1 MKTTLKFKCI
11 IAALIAW
18 AIGFSTVA
26 AQEAG
31 KKTETAT
38 FKFCYDKEGADYQ
51 DPASLDYGSDYA
63 NDLHITFKNQAEVVV
78 PADGKIDGKWGS
90 YSEEYKTVH
99 HFPPHDANGK
109 AQHYG
114 EAGRI
119 HDKQCIEIQFRG
131 DTMPTIKEWYWTRE
145 GIRIYR
151 IINDAF
157 TPWPAPELISHIPQS
172 GPSSSS
178 RALVS
183 VGGGI
188 SLPFNN
194 PEGIYISHTQLH
206 DNFARSITTQ
216 PEVFE
221 MLIEQFEGVFVL
233 GEQLNPS
240 QNVLPDATLRTSV
253 QVIPG
258 LQLGFSPTRNLE
270 LSIGAHYFRST
281 FADRFPI
288 TVYSFEN
295 PAPRIEYGAITAS
308 SQGLLLDAGV
318 KYMLPGKVRPYVE
331 AGGRRLSVLQHEAQ
345 MEVAGLE
352 FPFDETKVSSGFSG
366 YAGAGVRAYIGAH
379 AYVQAGAVMTKWPG
393 SQYEPGGQL
402 SVGWTFGNT
411 AKRGAQA
418 NLLLLNDD
426 DKEVDYDKI
435 TKRDELPK
443 LIIPGY
449 DRYTTERALNGLS
462 HEEAMKKAFSSERA
476 QKRWSEV
483 FKRIYGK

>member
-11 IAALIAW
+11 LAALIAW
-18 AIGFSTVA
+18 AIGLSTVA

-31 KKTETAT
+31 KKTEMAT
-38 FKFCYDKEGADYQ
+38 FKFCYDEIRNSANGI
-51 DPASLDYGSDYA
+51 DYA
-63 NDLHITFKNQAEVVV
+63 DDLHITFHNQAEVVV

-90 YSEEYKTVH
+90 FSKAYKAVH
-99 HFPPHDANGK
+99 HFPPPDANGK

-119 HDKQCIEIQFRG
+119 YDKQCIQIQFRG
-131 DTMPTIKEWYWTRE
+131 DTMPTIKEWYWTRD
-145 GIRIYR
+145 GKRINLRLAY
-151 IINDAF
+151 
-157 TPWPAPELISHIPQS
+157 PAPELISHIPQP
-172 GPSSSS
+172 GPSSPSK
-178 RALVS
+178 ALVS

-188 SLPFNN
+188 SLPFNS

-221 MLIEQFEGVFVL
+221 RLIEQFEGVFVL

-240 QNVLPDATLRTSV
+240 QNVLPDATLRSSA
-253 QVIPG
+253 QFIPG

-270 LSIGAHYFRST
+270 MSIGTHYFRSI
-281 FADRFPI
+281 FSDRFPI

-295 PAPRIEYGAITAS
+295 STPRIEYGAISAA
-308 SQGLLLDAGV
+308 SQGILLDAGL
-318 KYMLPGKVRPYVE
+318 KYLFAGKVRPYVE
-331 AGGRRLSVLQHEAQ
+331 GGGRWLGVLQHEAQ

-352 FPFDETKVSSGFSG
+352 FPFDDTKISSGFSG
-366 YAGAGVRAYIGAH
+366 YAGAGARAYIGAQ
-379 AYVQAGAVMTKWPG
+379 AYVQAGAMLAKWPG
-393 SQYEPGGQL
+393 SDYTPGGQV
-402 SVGWTFGNT
+402 SVGWTFGNI
-411 AKRGAQA
+411 AKRGTQA
-418 NLLLLNDD
+418 NLLLLNAD

-462 HEEAMKKAFSSERA
+462 HEKAMKKAFSSERA